1 MKKMSNFKRK
11 VKTKAHSKL
20 KDIKP
25 ISKNI
30 LGKNIQLS
38 NKSTLTTLKPTKTF
52 VACKNK
58 SNKNINYSITL
69 KEELKKKLS
78 PNQRNIKNKQ
88 NIPKSN
94 TNYNKIKSSNII
106 YTSREIDKDKDK
118 ENEKINKKNFKKNLS
133 NFNKKIIPKL
143 NCDIFNKNFLKQ
155 TIIID
160 NEGNNNLNLYFNNNL
175 KNNYKNILN
184 NRNIKFNEKN
194 ENNNS
199 FNFNGINETNSLFEN
214 STNYNNSL
222 LHIINKENSINN
234 INSINENTI
243 DINKNEEEKKR
254 LKEYNRII
262 NLLNTNIEQ
271 FKKMVNNNN
280 KNSTINN
287 NKSNNKK
294 ILIKNK
300 TNIKSSK
307 MPICTIDNRK
317 SKIMDCKDKYSNLKK
332 NLSEENIK
340 YNKNKNNNNYL
351 FFDINR
357 NENIKNNIND
367 DININTNLKN
377 NELQNNNFSF
387 LESSIDNDFYQALIN
402 NKFLHNI
409 SHSSLDINIDDI
421 SNKENI
427 EINNISKINYL
438 TENNDIIN
446 SRKINEKES
455 ISQWFNNNIFLK
467 SKTFGKLNKEE
478 IETDNHNYFQSY
490 INTLVEKI
498 ALFFS
503 INKK

>member
-25 ISKNI
+25 ISNKN

-106 YTSREIDKDKDK
+106 FTSREIDKDKDK

-143 NCDIFNKNFLKQ
+143 NYDIFNKNFLKQ

-175 KNNYKNILN
+175 KNNYKNILDI
-184 NRNIKFNEKN
+184 RNIKFNEKN

-214 STNYNNSL
+214 STNYNNSP
-222 LHIINKENSINN
+222 LHIINKENSINS

-254 LKEYNRII
+254 LKEYNKII

-271 FKKMVNNNN
+271 FKKMVNN

-287 NKSNNKK
+287 TKSNNKK

-332 NLSEENIK
+332 NLSQENIK

-357 NENIKNNIND
+357 NENINNNIND
-367 DININTNLKN
+367 NININTNLKN

-446 SRKINEKES
+446 TKKINEKES